1 MRRNTDVPRAMPGRI
16 AVATLATALVVVL
29 NPTVMRAELTTAVT
43 VGYDSFIDRFTI
55 LEEDTA
61 ETVQEFYGGIK
72 NSCRYRSAEAN
83 FGLFNFFRF
92 GNQTIDEN
100 LDAEVSLSPWSSTR
114 IDIRSNMHW
123 KHFQEGSDY
132 SFGNDYTQSN
142 TFVRLKRR
150 IRDGFLVNLKSRFE
164 IVDYEERTE
173 FDYDYRYLDSGL
185 ELELGTFFSRFLR
198 FGSSLGFREAPDT
211 TALSYRRTVAD
222 LEFQLTSRGG
232 TMFHIV
238 ILGDRRDYRE
248 AVRSSYWNVLSYAEL
263 STVFLSGRTA
273 SLRFESELT
282 SFDAPTSA
290 YFDTHFIRG
299 GGRIKVPI
307 SGTASFF
314 CEPRLARMLC
324 GDFEEERYWE
334 GTAVLGID
342 IIAGT
347 AFWMTIS
354 YEPGYRKYLEEKND
368 LYSNFYI
375 NRISLMG
382 SVSLPSD
389 LVLNAFISHDP
400 ERHTRRDDDFSI
412 TLISVD
418 LTRRF

>member
-1 MRRNTDVPRAMPGRI
+1 MPGRI

-263 STVFLSGRTA
+263 STVFLSGRTV

>member
-1 MRRNTDVPRAMPGRI
+1 MPIRI
-16 AVATLATALVVVL
+16 AVALLATALVATSNTTVL
-29 NPTVMRAELTTAVT
+29 RAELTTAVT
-43 VGYDSFIDRFTI
+43 LGYDSFIDRFTI

-72 NSCRYRSAEAN
+72 NSYGYRAGSAN

-100 LDAEVSLSPWSSTR
+100 LDGEVSLSPWSSTR
-114 IDIRSNMHW
+114 IDLRSNMHW

-132 SFGNDYTQSN
+132 SFGNDYIQSN
-142 TFVRLKRR
+142 TFVKLKRR

-164 IVDYEERTE
+164 IVDYDERTE
-173 FDYDYRYLDSGL
+173 FDYDYRYLDAGF
-185 ELELGTFFSRFLR
+185 ELELGTFFNRFLR

-238 ILGDRRDYRE
+238 IMGDRRDYRE

-263 STVFLSGRTA
+263 SAVSLSGKTA
-273 SLRFESELT
+273 SFRFESELT

-307 SGTASFF
+307 SGPASFF
-314 CEPRLARMLC
+314 CEPRLASMFC
-324 GDFEEERYWE
+324 SDFEEERYWE

-347 AFWMTIS
+347 AFWMTLS
-354 YEPGYRKYLEEKND
+354 YEPGYRKYIKDEND

-375 NRISLMG
+375 NRVSLMG
-382 SVSLPSD
+382 SVSLPSN
-389 LVLNAFISHDP
+389 LMLNAFISHDP